1 MVLIIIQKNERL
13 NDYKNYQISLTD
25 EEKRTLI
32 NLDEEIR
39 TLLYDL
45 GKLDIQFDTYKNEFL
60 LQIADKKSRFD
71 GIILDKVMT
80 LGYQNTNDLNINVDM
95 NQNKLIITK
104 TKEQPNAKRN
114 NSPNM
119 GNSSKT

>member
-1 MVLIIIQKNERL
+1 M